1 MNMKDKGNQ
10 GDFRGSISVVVVTY
24 NQEKFLAKSLGS
36 VFTQTRQPDEI
47 IVVDNGS
54 SDNTFEIIKK
64 YSKKITYIRNE
75 KNMGAVRAF
84 NQGLVAASCDYVILL
99 SADDWFG
106 KKILE
111 EEGAVLDM
119 NPNMAVVYSQ
129 AYTWHKGGKL
139 TNAKTA
145 GETTVIGRDEF
156 ERLLTQ
162 GDFIPLLTALIRR
175 SVYQKLGLMDE
186 KIKFRHDWE
195 FWIKLAKHHKFAYLA
210 KPLAYYRVHQSYG
223 VASRDFMGTF
233 EYDFRRILTKHLKG
247 DEPQV
252 KKIRSRACYSL
263 YMNLSSQM
271 IDNGEVIKSLRYWL
285 QAIFT
290 EPLFII
296 RPSTFAPFFRII
308 KMQIMGLFRT
318 RKPWHLCQG

>member
-1 MNMKDKGNQ
+1 MNMKDKGSQ

-24 NQEKFLAKSLGS
+24 NQEKFLTKSLRS
-36 VFTQTRQPDEI
+36 VFDQTRMPDEV

-54 SDNTFEIIKK
+54 TDATRQIIKE
-64 YSKKITYIRNE
+64 YRGKIFYIRNK
-75 KNMGAVRAF
+75 KNLGAVRAF
-84 NQGLVAASCDYVILL
+84 NQGLAAASGDYVILL

-111 EEGAVLDM
+111 EEGAVLDR
-119 NPNMAVVYSQ
+119 NPNIAVVYSQ

-145 GETTVIGRDEF
+145 GETTIIGRDEF

-290 EPLFII
+290 EPLFIFK
-296 RPSTFAPFFRII
+296 PSTFAPFIRII
-308 KMQIMGLFRT
+308 KMQIMGLFGCKRI
-318 RKPWHLCQG
+318 

>member
-1 MNMKDKGNQ
+1 MNMKNKGSQ

-24 NQEKFLAKSLGS
+24 NQEKFLTKSLRS
-36 VFTQTRQPDEI
+36 VFDQTRMPDEV

-54 SDNTFEIIKK
+54 TDATRQIIKE
-64 YSKKITYIRNE
+64 YRGKIFYIRNK
-75 KNMGAVRAF
+75 KNLGAVRAF
-84 NQGLVAASCDYVILL
+84 NQGLAAASGDYVILL

-111 EEGAVLDM
+111 EEGAVLDR
-119 NPNMAVVYSQ
+119 NPNIAVVYSQ
-129 AYTWHKGGKL
+129 AYTWQRGKEL

-145 GETTVIGRDEF
+145 GETTIIGRDEF
-156 ERLLTQ
+156 EKLLTQ
-162 GDFIPLLTALIRR
+162 GDFIPFLTALIRR

-223 VASRDFMGTF
+223 VASRDFIGTF

-247 DEPQV
+247 NEPQV

-271 IDNGEVIKSLRYWL
+271 IENGEAIKSLRYWL

-308 KMQIMGLFRT
+308 KMQIMGLFGCKRI
-318 RKPWHLCQG
+318 

>member
-1 MNMKDKGNQ
+1 MKVQNKGNP

-24 NQEKFLAKSLGS
+24 NQGVFLEKSLGS
-36 VFTQTRQPDEI
+36 VFAQTRKPDEI

-111 EEGAVLDM
+111 EEVAILDS
-119 NPNMAVVYSQ
+119 NTNIAVVYSQ

-210 KPLAYYRVHQSYG
+210 KPLAYYRVGDSYG
-223 VASRDFMGTF
+223 VSSPDFLKSF
-233 EYDFRRILTKHLKG
+233 KDDFGYILRKHLPKK
-247 DEPQV
+247 DKKLRKLRV
-252 KKIRSRACYSL
+252 KAYRYYYLALFGQEVVVGKFNEGLKFWWRSFKL
-263 YMNLSSQM
+263 KPLSF
-271 IDNGEVIKSLRYWL
+271 GVLFLPFPFGWYIKR
-285 QAIFT
+285 
-290 EPLFII
+290 
-296 RPSTFAPFFRII
+296 
-308 KMQIMGLFRT
+308 KLFRL
-318 RKPWHLCQG
+318 KSCFSKH

>member
-1 MNMKDKGNQ
+1 MKNKGSQ

-24 NQEKFLAKSLGS
+24 NQEKFLTKSLRS
-36 VFTQTRQPDEI
+36 VFDQTRMPDEV

-54 SDNTFEIIKK
+54 TDATRQIIKE
-64 YSKKITYIRNE
+64 YRGKIFYIRNK
-75 KNMGAVRAF
+75 KNLGAVRAF
-84 NQGLVAASCDYVILL
+84 NQGLAAASGDYVILL

-111 EEGAVLDM
+111 EEGAVLDR
-119 NPNMAVVYSQ
+119 NPNIAVVYSQ

-145 GETTVIGRDEF
+145 GETTIIGRDEF

-210 KPLAYYRVHQSYG
+210 KPLAYYRVGESYG
-223 VASRDFMGTF
+223 ISSPDFLKSF
-233 EYDFRRILTKHLKG
+233 KDDFGYILRKHLPKQ
-247 DEPQV
+247 DKKLRKLRV
-252 KKIRSRACYSL
+252 KAYRYYYLALFGQEVAGGKFGEGL
-263 YMNLSSQM
+263 KFWWLSFKLKPLSF
-271 IDNGEVIKSLRYWL
+271 GVLFLPFPFGWYIKRN
-285 QAIFT
+285 
-290 EPLFII
+290 
-296 RPSTFAPFFRII
+296 
-308 KMQIMGLFRT
+308 LFRL
-318 RKPWHLCQG
+318 KSCFSKH

>member
-1 MNMKDKGNQ
+1 MNMKDKGSQ

-24 NQEKFLAKSLGS
+24 NQEKFLTKSLRS
-36 VFTQTRQPDEI
+36 VFDQTRMPDEV

-54 SDNTFEIIKK
+54 TDATRQIIKE
-64 YSKKITYIRNE
+64 YRGKIFYIRNK
-75 KNMGAVRAF
+75 KNLGAVRAF
-84 NQGLVAASCDYVILL
+84 NQGLAAASGDYVILL

-111 EEGAVLDM
+111 EEGAVLDR
-119 NPNMAVVYSQ
+119 NPNIAVVYSQ

-145 GETTVIGRDEF
+145 GETTIIGRDEF

-195 FWIKLAKHHKFAYLA
+195 FWIKLAKHHKFAYLSN
-210 KPLAYYRVHQSYG
+210 PLAYYRVHQSYG

-247 DEPQV
+247 NEPQV

-271 IDNGEVIKSLRYWL
+271 IENGEAIKSLRYWL

-290 EPLFII
+290 EPLFIF

-308 KMQIMGLFRT
+308 KMQIMGLFGCKRI
-318 RKPWHLCQG
+318 

>member
-1 MNMKDKGNQ
+1 MNMKNKGSQ

-24 NQEKFLAKSLGS
+24 NQEKFLTKSLRS
-36 VFTQTRQPDEI
+36 VFDQTRMPDEV

-54 SDNTFEIIKK
+54 TDATRQIIKE
-64 YSKKITYIRNE
+64 YRGKIFYIRNK
-75 KNMGAVRAF
+75 KNLGAVRAF
-84 NQGLVAASCDYVILL
+84 NQGLAAASGDYVILL

-111 EEGAVLDM
+111 EEGAVLDR
-119 NPNMAVVYSQ
+119 NPNIAVVYSQ

-145 GETTVIGRDEF
+145 GETTIIGRDEF

-247 DEPQV
+247 NEPQV

-271 IDNGEVIKSLRYWL
+271 IENGEAIKSLRYWL

-290 EPLFII
+290 EPLFIF

-308 KMQIMGLFRT
+308 KMQIMGLFGCKRI
-318 RKPWHLCQG
+318 

>member
-1 MNMKDKGNQ
+1 MNMKNKGSQ

-24 NQEKFLAKSLGS
+24 NQEKFLTKSLRS
-36 VFTQTRQPDEI
+36 VFDQTRMPDEV

-54 SDNTFEIIKK
+54 TDATRQIIKE
-64 YSKKITYIRNE
+64 YRGKIFYIRNK
-75 KNMGAVRAF
+75 KNLGAVRAF
-84 NQGLVAASCDYVILL
+84 NQGLAAASGDYVILL

-111 EEGAVLDM
+111 EEGAVLDR
-119 NPNMAVVYSQ
+119 NPNIAVVYSQ

-145 GETTVIGRDEF
+145 GETTIIGRDEF

-223 VASRDFMGTF
+223 VASPDFLKSF
-233 EYDFRRILTKHLKG
+233 KDDFGYILRKHLPKKAKKLRKLR
-247 DEPQV
+247 V
-252 KKIRSRACYSL
+252 KAYRYYYLALFGQEVVVGKFNEGLKFWWRSF
-263 YMNLSSQM
+263 NL
-271 IDNGEVIKSLRYWL
+271 K
-285 QAIFT
+285 
-290 EPLFII
+290 
-296 RPSTFAPFFRII
+296 PFFFGVIFLPIPFCWYIRR
-308 KMQIMGLFRT
+308 GLSRLKSCFS
-318 RKPWHLCQG
+318 KH

>member
-1 MNMKDKGNQ
+1 MNMKNKGSQ

-24 NQEKFLAKSLGS
+24 NQEKFLTKSLRS
-36 VFTQTRQPDEI
+36 VFDQTRMPDEV

-54 SDNTFEIIKK
+54 TDATRQIIKE
-64 YSKKITYIRNE
+64 YRGKIFYIRNK
-75 KNMGAVRAF
+75 KNLGAVRAF
-84 NQGLVAASCDYVILL
+84 NQGLAAASGDYVILL

-111 EEGAVLDM
+111 EEGAVLDR
-119 NPNMAVVYSQ
+119 NPNIAVVYSQ

-145 GETTVIGRDEF
+145 GETTIIGRDEF

-210 KPLAYYRVHQSYG
+210 KPLAYYRVGDSYG
-223 VASRDFMGTF
+223 VSSPDFLKSF
-233 EYDFRRILTKHLKG
+233 KDDFGYILRKHL
-247 DEPQV
+247 P
-252 KKIRSRACYSL
+252 KKDKKLRMIGMVAVLLTVISL
-263 YMNLSSQM
+263 AIGVWLAVQAANSINQQ
-271 IDNGEVIKSLRYWL
+271 INSL
-285 QAIFT
+285 AF
-290 EPLFII
+290 
-296 RPSTFAPFFRII
+296 
-308 KMQIMGLFRT
+308 
-318 RKPWHLCQG
+318 